1 MTPDTRLPWMN
12 RAGDHPATD
21 REYFELLARAVM
33 SAGLGPRLVEVR
45 WASIREAFFGFDIER
60 IARMGSDD
68 LISFM
73 GNPGVIRNR
82 RKLDA
87 TIENAK
93 TFLLLIEAEG
103 SFRCFLDR
111 ILPREG
117 TTRAQLRAA
126 GEELSDRFEYL
137 DPTSAD
143 LFVFACGYRSI
154 EE

>member
-1 MTPDTRLPWMN
+1 MTPDTRLPWMH
-12 RAGDHPATD
+12 RAGDHPTTD
-21 REYFELLARAVM
+21 REYFELLTRAVM

-68 LISFM
+68 LVSFM

-103 SFRCFLDR
+103 SFQCFLDR
-111 ILPREG
+111 ILPPRG
-117 TTRAQLRAA
+117 HHPRAA
-126 GEELSDRFEYL
+126 PGCL
-137 DPTSAD
+137 
-143 LFVFACGYRSI
+143 
-154 EE
+154 